1 MSVDTLLVLLEFTGV
16 APDRTLRQAIPDRP
30 KGRTLVIDPINS
42 VPNMSYRPLSETAS
56 KIAAQIASRDV
67 NRVAIAGAC
76 VAANLLGP
84 VTAHLAAVGCQLPVV
99 TAISP
104 QIITQDEF
112 QKAVVKVFMNLG
124 CAADQLPDGIT
135 EAARNSR
142 PEDVLA
148 SVSALMEGWL
158 RHYMDDAGFGNLE
171 ENELCQE
178 LLQRYGKWL
187 SLLQSCMHYDQKSPV
202 PETTDLFIENWDA
215 EEMQR
220 TWGACA
226 NYHIYE
232 MTDNI
237 GLLQDPRL
245 ETDLR
250 ELLGRAGCV
259 L

>member
-16 APDRTLRQAIPDRP
+16 SPLRTLRQAIPDRP
-30 KGRTLVIDPINS
+30 KERTLVIDPIRS
-42 VPNMSYRPLSETAS
+42 VPDLSYRPLGETAS
-56 KIAAQIASRDV
+56 EIAAQIASHDV

-84 VTAHLAAVGCQLPVV
+84 VANQLETFGCQLPVV

-112 QKAVVKVFMNLG
+112 QNAVVKVFMNLG

-135 EAARNSR
+135 EAVRHPH
-142 PEDVLA
+142 PEDVLS
-148 SVSALMEGWL
+148 SVSALMESWL
-158 RHYMDDAGFGNLE
+158 RHYMDDTGLGDLDE
-171 ENELCQE
+171 DELCQE

-187 SLLQSCMHYDQKSPV
+187 SLLQSCKHYDPQSAAAG
-202 PETTDLFIENWDA
+202 TTDLFIENWD
-215 EEMQR
+215 EDEMRR

-232 MTDNI
+232 MTDNV

-250 ELLGRAGCV
+250 ELLGRAGCM